1 MFVFGTLFGSAGFKL
16 LASKDARKVYTHA
29 TAAALDRS
37 ASGQTELEKNEVALK
52 YEKRCAAV
60 AAEATLRRKNEG
72 REPTQE
78 EIDKYA
84 AAIRK
89 DQRFQAFMQEKESK
103 LADGAA
109 YNKAINA
116 LNFEDSRNQFLMEM
130 AQKVTEPIPQQH
142 APIENQP
149 LAAPQNLQQEHG
161 PERIRQE
168 PVPGGPAAHG

>member
-1 MFVFGTLFGSAGFKL
+1 MDTDPSGLSDF
-16 LASKDARKVYTHA
+16 
-29 TAAALDRS
+29 DRHE
-37 ASGQTELEKNEVALK
+37 TALK
-52 YEKRCAAV
+52 FEKRCAAV
-60 AAEATLRRKNEG
+60 AADATLRRKNEG

-103 LADGAA
+103 LADEAA

-130 AQKVTEPIPQQH
+130 AQKVTEPIPQQP

-161 PERIRQE
+161 L
-168 PVPGGPAAHG
+168 